1 MMQNIEVGRT
11 DDVVGA
17 RPQPSSSRRSMKIQL
32 GGRRRRAPK
41 SRASVA
47 LGPLPMDPHRVLGV
61 PPGSSD
67 AEVKAAYRK
76 AALRWHPDRHAGSD
90 PATAAD
96 AAERFRRAS
105 EAFERLSGGGD
116 ARGGRGGGAGASG
129 RRPWSSHAAGAG
141 AGSGYGYYNGS
152 DDPFGFRTA
161 ESARTG
167 DHMRRI
173 NRNIRVLYASLA
185 CLGALIYLAPEPPS
199 PVEQAKARR
208 RREMRARGRGE
219 QPALHFVERVN
230 PTLALGS
237 PLYSSDAGKSRPSR
251 TTASRENET
260 LRDGDALG
268 YEYGYAYEGGGD
280 AWDVPG
286 TPGTSRG
293 HRGDDFGLRRGSRAA
308 SVGEAEQRAAL
319 RGARVV
325 AEGGGAAWRAERER
339 ERQNERERAGG
350 EDVLGEGAR
359 DFGGGA
365 AAPEWAAGGYAGR
378 GISRRVLPYRG
389 RGDASSREGGAR
401 EETLCARCGFGLSP
415 VARFCSICGER
426 TVAPGSVVR
435 RPTPDPQ
442 NTGLNVG
449 RGRERARAAEAA
461 AGREEGDG

>member
-1 MMQNIEVGRT
+1 
-11 DDVVGA
+11 
-17 RPQPSSSRRSMKIQL
+17 
-32 GGRRRRAPK
+32 
-41 SRASVA
+41 
-47 LGPLPMDPHRVLGV
+47 MDPHRVLGV

-105 EAFERLSGGGD
+105 EAFARLSGGGD
-116 ARGGRGGGAGASG
+116 ARGGRGSGAGASG
-129 RRPWSSHAAGAG
+129 RRPWSSHAAGSG

-173 NRNIRVLYASLA
+173 HRNIRVLYASLA

-237 PLYSSDAGKSRPSR
+237 PLYSSDAGKSAPSK
-251 TTASRENET
+251 TTTSRANDA
-260 LRDGDALG
+260 LRDGNALG
-268 YEYGYAYEGGGD
+268 YEYDYAYEGGGD
-280 AWDVPG
+280 AGDVPR
-286 TPGTSRG
+286 TPGTSRKYV
-293 HRGDDFGLRRGSRAA
+293 GDDRSGRPGSRAA
-308 SVGEAEQRAAL
+308 TFGEAEQRALL

-325 AEGGGAAWRAERER
+325 AEG
-339 ERQNERERAGG
+339 
-350 EDVLGEGAR
+350 LGEGVR
-359 DFGGGA
+359 EFGGGS

-389 RGDASSREGGAR
+389 RGDALSREGSPR

-442 NTGLNVG
+442 DTGLNVG
-449 RGRERARAAEAA
+449 RGRERAREAEAA
-461 AGREEGDG
+461 TESEGGDDERTPRGEGNRR

>member
-1 MMQNIEVGRT
+1 MLAEAIDSRQV
-11 DDVVGA
+11 DDVDA
-17 RPQPSSSRRSMKIQL
+17 PQ
-32 GGRRRRAPK
+32 K
-41 SRASVA
+41 SRECGSLSTPDGSAPRP
-47 LGPLPMDPHRVLGV
+47 GG

-116 ARGGRGGGAGASG
+116 ARGGRGSGAGASG
-129 RRPWSSHAAGAG
+129 RRRGPRTPPARGGERIRVLQRQRRSLRVPHRGVRAHGRPHASH
-141 AGSGYGYYNGS
+141 
-152 DDPFGFRTA
+152 
-161 ESARTG
+161 
-167 DHMRRI
+167 

-185 CLGALIYLAPEPPS
+185 CLGALIYLARNPEPGGAGQGAPTTRD
-199 PVEQAKARR
+199 ARP
-208 RREMRARGRGE
+208 GRGE

-280 AWDVPG
+280 AGDVPG

-339 ERQNERERAGG
+339 ERGRERAGG
-350 EDVLGEGAR
+350 DDVLGESAR

-389 RGDASSREGGAR
+389 RGDASSREGAR
-401 EETLCARCGFGLSP
+401 GETLCARCGFRLSP

-426 TVAPGSVVR
+426 TIAPGSVVR

-442 NTGLNVG
+442 DTGLNVG

>member
-1 MMQNIEVGRT
+1 
-11 DDVVGA
+11 
-17 RPQPSSSRRSMKIQL
+17 
-32 GGRRRRAPK
+32 
-41 SRASVA
+41 
-47 LGPLPMDPHRVLGV
+47 MDPHRVLGV

-105 EAFERLSGGGD
+105 EAFARLSGGGD
-116 ARGGRGGGAGASG
+116 ARGGRGSGAGASG
-129 RRPWSSHAAGAG
+129 RRPWSSHAAGSG

-173 NRNIRVLYASLA
+173 HRNIRVLYASLA

-237 PLYSSDAGKSRPSR
+237 PLYSSDAGKSAPSK
-251 TTASRENET
+251 TTTSRANDA
-260 LRDGDALG
+260 LRDGNALG
-268 YEYGYAYEGGGD
+268 YEYDYAYEGGGD
-280 AWDVPG
+280 AGDVPR
-286 TPGTSRG
+286 TPGTSRKYV
-293 HRGDDFGLRRGSRAA
+293 GDDRSGRPGSRAA
-308 SVGEAEQRAAL
+308 TFGEAEQRALL

-325 AEGGGAAWRAERER
+325 AEG
-339 ERQNERERAGG
+339 
-350 EDVLGEGAR
+350 LGEGVR
-359 DFGGGA
+359 EFGGGS

-389 RGDASSREGGAR
+389 RGDALSREGSPR

-442 NTGLNVG
+442 DTGLNVG
-449 RGRERARAAEAA
+449 RGRERAREAEAA
-461 AGREEGDG
+461 TESEGGTMNGRRGERGIEDSRR

>member
-1 MMQNIEVGRT
+1 
-11 DDVVGA
+11 
-17 RPQPSSSRRSMKIQL
+17 
-32 GGRRRRAPK
+32 
-41 SRASVA
+41 
-47 LGPLPMDPHRVLGV
+47 MDPHRVLGV

-105 EAFERLSGGGD
+105 EAFARLSGGGD
-116 ARGGRGGGAGASG
+116 ARGGRGSGAGASG
-129 RRPWSSHAAGAG
+129 RRPWSSHAAGSG

-219 QPALHFVERVN
+219 QPPLHFVERVN

-237 PLYSSDAGKSRPSR
+237 PLYSSDAGKSAPSK
-251 TTASRENET
+251 TTTSRANDA
-260 LRDGDALG
+260 LRDGNALG
-268 YEYGYAYEGGGD
+268 YEYDYAYEGGGD
-280 AWDVPG
+280 AGHVPR
-286 TPGTSRG
+286 TPDTSRKYV
-293 HRGDDFGLRRGSRAA
+293 GDDRSGRPGSRAA
-308 SVGEAEQRAAL
+308 TFGEAEQRASL

-325 AEGGGAAWRAERER
+325 AEGLAEGFREVRGGS
-339 ERQNERERAGG
+339 
-350 EDVLGEGAR
+350 
-359 DFGGGA
+359 

-389 RGDASSREGGAR
+389 RGDASSRERGAR

-442 NTGLNVG
+442 DTGLNVG
-449 RGRERARAAEAA
+449 RGRERAREAEAA
-461 AGREEGDG
+461 TESEGGTMHGRRGERGIEDSRR

>member
-1 MMQNIEVGRT
+1 M
-11 DDVVGA
+11 
-17 RPQPSSSRRSMKIQL
+17 
-32 GGRRRRAPK
+32 
-41 SRASVA
+41 A

-105 EAFERLSGGGD
+105 EAFARLSGGGD
-116 ARGGRGGGAGASG
+116 ARGGRGSGAGASG
-129 RRPWSSHAAGAG
+129 RRPWSSHAAGSG

-173 NRNIRVLYASLA
+173 HRNIRVLYASLA

-237 PLYSSDAGKSRPSR
+237 PLYSSDAGKSAPSK
-251 TTASRENET
+251 TTTSRANDA
-260 LRDGDALG
+260 LRDGNALG
-268 YEYGYAYEGGGD
+268 YEYDYAYEGGGD
-280 AWDVPG
+280 GGDVPR
-286 TPGTSRG
+286 TPGTSRKYV
-293 HRGDDFGLRRGSRAA
+293 GDDRSGRPGSRAA
-308 SVGEAEQRAAL
+308 TFGEAEQRALL

-325 AEGGGAAWRAERER
+325 AEG
-339 ERQNERERAGG
+339 
-350 EDVLGEGAR
+350 LGESVR
-359 DFGGGA
+359 EFGGGS

-389 RGDASSREGGAR
+389 RGDALSREGSPR

-442 NTGLNVG
+442 DTGLNVG
-449 RGRERARAAEAA
+449 RGRERAREAEAA
-461 AGREEGDG
+461 TESEGGDDERTPRGEGNRR

>member
-1 MMQNIEVGRT
+1 
-11 DDVVGA
+11 
-17 RPQPSSSRRSMKIQL
+17 
-32 GGRRRRAPK
+32 
-41 SRASVA
+41 
-47 LGPLPMDPHRVLGV
+47 MDPHRVLGV

-105 EAFERLSGGGD
+105 EAFARLSGGGD
-116 ARGGRGGGAGASG
+116 ARGGRGSGAGASG
-129 RRPWSSHAAGAG
+129 RRPWSSHAAGSG
-141 AGSGYGYYNGS
+141 AGSGYGYYNRS

-173 NRNIRVLYASLA
+173 HRNIRVLYASLA

-237 PLYSSDAGKSRPSR
+237 PLYSSDAGKSAPSK
-251 TTASRENET
+251 TTTSHANDA
-260 LRDGDALG
+260 LRDGNALG
-268 YEYGYAYEGGGD
+268 YEYDYAYEGGGD
-280 AWDVPG
+280 AGDVPR
-286 TPGTSRG
+286 TPGTCRKYV
-293 HRGDDFGLRRGSRAA
+293 GDDRSGRPGSRAA
-308 SVGEAEQRAAL
+308 TFGEAEQRVLL

-325 AEGGGAAWRAERER
+325 AEGGGATWRAERER
-339 ERQNERERAGG
+339 EAAS
-350 EDVLGEGAR
+350 DDLGEGVR
-359 DFGGGA
+359 KFGGGS
-365 AAPEWAAGGYAGR
+365 AAPEWAARGYAGR

-389 RGDASSREGGAR
+389 RGDASSREGSPR

-442 NTGLNVG
+442 DTGLNVG
-449 RGRERARAAEAA
+449 RGRERAREAEAA
-461 AGREEGDG
+461 TESEGGDDERTPRGEGNRR

>member
-1 MMQNIEVGRT
+1 M
-11 DDVVGA
+11 
-17 RPQPSSSRRSMKIQL
+17 
-32 GGRRRRAPK
+32 
-41 SRASVA
+41 
-47 LGPLPMDPHRVLGV
+47 
-61 PPGSSD
+61 
-67 AEVKAAYRK
+67 KAAYRK

-105 EAFERLSGGGD
+105 EAFARLSGGGD
-116 ARGGRGGGAGASG
+116 ARGGRGSGAGASG
-129 RRPWSSHAAGAG
+129 RRPWSSHAAGSG

-173 NRNIRVLYASLA
+173 HRNIRVLYASLA

-237 PLYSSDAGKSRPSR
+237 PLYSSDAGKSAPSK
-251 TTASRENET
+251 TTTSRANDAR
-260 LRDGDALG
+260 RDGNALG
-268 YEYGYAYEGGGD
+268 YEYDYAYEGGGD
-280 AWDVPG
+280 AGHVPR
-286 TPGTSRG
+286 TPDTSRKYV
-293 HRGDDFGLRRGSRAA
+293 GDDRSGRPGSRAA
-308 SVGEAEQRAAL
+308 TFGEAEQRASL

-325 AEGGGAAWRAERER
+325 AEGLAEGFREFRGGS
-339 ERQNERERAGG
+339 
-350 EDVLGEGAR
+350 
-359 DFGGGA
+359 

-378 GISRRVLPYRG
+378 GISRRVLPCRG
-389 RGDASSREGGAR
+389 RGDASSPEGSPR

-442 NTGLNVG
+442 DTGLNVG
-449 RGRERARAAEAA
+449 RGRERAR
-461 AGREEGDG
+461 EGGSRDGERGGDDARTPRGEGNRR